1 MFAFKGENSIKLG
14 LWSTI
19 HTPLVVAKDIHCVS
33 FKEVKKCRK
42 GPIQLLGQSPA
53 FLTVWWYY

>member
-19 HTPLVVAKDIHCVS
+19 HTPLVVAKDIHCVKIKFDTYAVVAYFNVS
-33 FKEVKKCRK
+33 IF
-42 GPIQLLGQSPA
+42 INLS
-53 FLTVWWYY
+53 